1 MKTKLQTPTIILFLI
16 VSMTAAIAQ
25 SSGSASV
32 GTVPINPTTGLPMA
46 TGPIDPVTGLPAN
59 GSPPFMDKNGA
70 PTWIQQSWPDP
81 TKVVSLWWPDG
92 LPVSE
97 VARYLHEQF
106 TNTFDIIM
114 PATVFDATTVKVKLE
129 LENVTASEIFR
140 AMNMQFELDN
150 TPLRWELTWNDS
162 RPTALLRYLPQ
173 LVPKAPPAP
182 ETKRMVFFVGDLIG
196 ANQSGQQISEMIT
209 GVFDAAFGNSEARWI
224 FKIQNN
230 GMIGDPTIQFYDPAQ
245 LLIVTGTP
253 VQMDFIEQTL
263 AALRQKAETARQ
275 EQSKSGESK
284 PQTEAPTTGGASTTN

>member
-1 MKTKLQTPTIILFLI
+1 
-16 VSMTAAIAQ
+16 MTAATAQ
-25 SSGSASV
+25 SSGPASV
-32 GTVPINPTTGLPMA
+32 GPVPINPATGLPMA
-46 TGPIDPVTGLPAN
+46 AGPIDPVTGLPAN
-59 GSPPFMDKNGA
+59 GSPPFLDQNGS

-81 TKVVSLWWPDG
+81 AKVVSLHWPDG

-97 VARYLHEQF
+97 VARYLQEQF

-114 PATVFDATTVKVKLE
+114 PATVFDPTTVDVKLE
-129 LENVTASEIFR
+129 LKNVTASEIFR

-173 LVPKAPPAP
+173 ILPKAP

-196 ANQSGQQISEMIT
+196 DEQSGGMTMREIVQTIT
-209 GVFDAAFGNSEARWI
+209 DIWGTAYGQPGV
-224 FKIQNN
+224 
-230 GMIGDPTIQFYDPAQ
+230 IQFYEPAQ
-245 LLIVTGTP
+245 LVIVTGTID
-253 VQMDFIEQTL
+253 QIEFIDQTL
-263 AALRQKAETARQ
+263 RALRQKVEMSRQ